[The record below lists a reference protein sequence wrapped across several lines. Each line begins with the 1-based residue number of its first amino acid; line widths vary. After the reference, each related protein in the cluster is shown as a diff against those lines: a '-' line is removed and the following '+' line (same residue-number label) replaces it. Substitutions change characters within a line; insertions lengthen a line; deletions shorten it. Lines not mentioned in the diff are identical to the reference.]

1 MSARRTAANGSSFW
15 PTATATE
22 RENDTTA
29 TPSEGTLERYAAG
42 EIARVRKTRAPTLLK
57 AVAMWPTPRVTDTQ
71 GAGEHG
77 DGGND
82 LRTEAEQWQMPGTDS
97 FRSRG
102 GEYVDEAGLDRQ
114 ARMWRS
120 PTSRDWKGES
130 AESWRTR
137 ETGDLT
143 PTLADKVLSLPLPT
157 TPKDGQPSSESAP
170 TSRRRLNP
178 LFVEWL
184 MGWPI
189 GWTSLAPLGSGSPA
203 TESSRS
209 RRRSRGAS

>member
-1 MSARRTAANGSSFW
+1 MW
-15 PTATATE
+15 PTATAHDG
-22 RENDTTA
+22 RR
-29 TPSEGTLERYAAG
+29 PGSEEGS
-42 EIARVRKTRAPTLLK
+42 
-57 AVAMWPTPRVTDTQ
+57 TQ
-71 GAGEHG
+71 GA
-77 DGGND
+77 N
-82 LRTEAEQWQMPGTDS
+82 LKREAEQWQTPGTDS

-102 GEYVDEAGLDRQ
+102 GERVDEPGLDQ
-114 ARMWRS
+114 QVRMWRS

-143 PTLADKVLSLPLPT
+143 PTLADQVLSLPLPT
-157 TPKDGQPSSESAP
+157 TPKDGQSSSESAP

-189 GWTSLAPLGSGSPA
+189 GWTSLAPLGSGSQA
-203 TESSRS
+203 TASVRS